1 MSSPDQAGL
10 FRGLGG
16 LAVPRVDQ
24 VYDPAPPALPTGAA
38 PVFRGRLVVIFGSA
52 ADGSTGL
59 FVYSG
64 TPANGNLIASIAS
77 VAGTDTFGNAYLAG
91 ITSYDPASTGNIVNL
106 FAGII
111 TLENTGFA
119 SQVGATISFANASM
133 SLIGA
138 RNAIGIANEILLA
151 GGASQSTVTR
161 IQGGDGSNAY
171 LKTCEPNNFGASTAW
186 HSLSGFATGFSV
198 GGEVR
203 YRLTVEN
210 ELEFHCRNLVH
221 DGVTA
226 DPDGTVVLSS
236 ANGIPAAFRPPSARR
251 FAVYCN
257 QIRVIA
263 TGPPTT
269 SSGPA
274 LEIETDGSIQCFGF
288 AQACTRIDGY
298 ACLPLD

>member
-1 MSSPDQAGL
+1 
-10 FRGLGG
+10 
-16 LAVPRVDQ
+16 V
-24 VYDPAPPALPTGAA
+24 T
-38 PVFRGRLVVIFGSA
+38 
-52 ADGSTGL
+52 
-59 FVYSG
+59 
-64 TPANGNLIASIAS
+64 N
-77 VAGTDTFGNAYLAG
+77 
-91 ITSYDPASTGNIVNL
+91 NIVNL
-106 FAGII
+106 AAGII
-111 TLENTGFA
+111 SLSRSTL
-119 SQVGATISFANASM
+119 SQNPATISFANASM
-133 SLIGA
+133 SIIGA
-138 RNAIGIANEILLA
+138 SALGAVANEIILA
-151 GGASQSTVTR
+151 GGASQGTVTR
-161 IQGGDGSNAY
+161 IQGNDGSNSY

-251 FAVYCN
+251 FSVYCN

-269 SSGPA
+269 SSGAA
-274 LEIETDGSIQCFGF
+274 LEIETDGSIQCFGL
-288 AQACTRIDGY
+288 AQAATRIDGY